1 MKVDKA
7 IMDGYEIELW
17 EDEPSYKEWIIHT
30 VGDGECIAD
39 IQALYNT
46 DETYSPFYGMTHRR
60 TGAVKEWSIS
70 FRFDDVKTDLI
81 ELITARYPQPHFKTV
96 RSAFKW
102 AVVVIEEYLL
112 ANAKEEEA

>member
-17 EDEPSYKEWIIHT
+17 EDEPSYKEWIIT
-30 VGDGECIAD
+30 DSDGELVAD
-39 IQALYNT
+39 IHALYNT
-46 DETYSPFYGMTHRR
+46 DETYSMQYGMTHRR
-60 TGAVKEWSIS
+60 TGAVKEWAIAFPVSGMN
-70 FRFDDVKTDLI
+70 TDLI

-112 ANAKEEEA
+112 ANAKEAI

>member
-7 IMDGYEIELW
+7 IMDGYEIDLRV
-17 EDEPSYKEWIIHT
+17 DEHSAKIWLLNDSN
-30 VGDGECIAD
+30 GKSIAV
-39 IQALYNT
+39 IKALYNT
-46 DETYSPFYGMTHRR
+46 EKTGYSMRSGVTYVR
-60 TGAVKEWSIS
+60 TGAVEEWSIN
-70 FRFDDVKTDLI
+70 FTFEEMNTGLI

-112 ANAKEEEA
+112 ANAKEAI